1 MTWFA
6 LQSLFLILSAFVLGV
21 VVGWLGWG
29 RQERQE
35 TIVVLHG
42 DGTTPRTMTRPVE
55 QPPVTAP
62 VGTPAAPPPVETPAA
77 AETTPAAAH
86 EAAPAPG
93 GTRPTP
99 VAVGTTDDADETDD
113 GAEQPEVV
121 DLRDAAPRV
130 VDLRE
135 ADDATPDAPA
145 SEAEDAEASEADAG
159 ATEAAEA
166 AEAAGTQA
174 AHEPDDDAADDPD
187 EEPEDDDLERI
198 EGVTPKIAAALNGSG
213 IRRYAELAA
222 CDEFRLRGILR
233 SAGLRFSPSLPSWP
247 EQAELLAEGD
257 DEGFAELAARVAAD
271 RRTAGTA

>member
-6 LQSLFLILSAFVLGV
+6 LQSLFLILGAFVLGV

-55 QPPVTAP
+55 QIPVTAP
-62 VGTPAAPPPVETPAA
+62 AGTMTAPAPPATAPAAEQDAPPP
-77 AETTPAAAH
+77 
-86 EAAPAPG
+86 
-93 GTRPTP
+93 PTHATDEIP
-99 VAVGTTDDADETDD
+99 VAVGTTDDADD
-113 GAEQPEVV
+113 GAEPPDVV
-121 DLRDAAPRV
+121 DLRDATPHV
-130 VDLRE
+130 VDLRDAGTP
-135 ADDATPDAPA
+135 ADDAGGGTPDAAPGTP
-145 SEAEDAEASEADAG
+145 SPPSPPR
-159 ATEAAEA
+159 ATRPPTPPERQQ
-166 AEAAGTQA
+166 TR
-174 AHEPDDDAADDPD
+174 DAARPTTTRPPTTSLA
-187 EEPEDDDLERI
+187 EDDLERI
-198 EGVTPKIAAALNGSG
+198 EGITPKIAAALYDSG
-213 IRRYAELAA
+213 IHEYAQLAA

-233 SAGLRFSPSLPSWP
+233 SAGLRFSPTLPSWP